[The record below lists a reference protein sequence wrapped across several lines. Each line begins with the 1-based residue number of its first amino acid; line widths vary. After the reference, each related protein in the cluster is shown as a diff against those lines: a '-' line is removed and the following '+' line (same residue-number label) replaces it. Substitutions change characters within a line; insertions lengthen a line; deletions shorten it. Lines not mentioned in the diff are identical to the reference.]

1 MEKTKQRIG
10 WIDVTK
16 GIAILLVILGHSL
29 VGLKINDYIF
39 AFHMP
44 VFFITSGI
52 LFRQKS
58 IPAVIKKNA
67 QKLLIPYGITA
78 VFVII
83 GRAAS
88 AYIQHWTPEIIK
100 SLCINTAIGSLFGF
114 GVDEVRWFFPV
125 WRIGAIWF
133 LLAFFWSTL
142 FMQLV
147 FHATKQWQEWQRAI
161 LVITVSTLSYIFGQY
176 LWIPTNADIGGFAFL
191 FVYAGYLFSKVQ
203 IWEKKKLPVVCWLL
217 VAVVY
222 VCAAHIGGINMVIRY
237 VPNYAAIPGALAGS
251 LLLIKLST
259 YMEHWK
265 KCAKI
270 LIWYGRNSMKILC
283 VHLFEMMIIPWGYFA
298 QWLGLADTRLTT
310 IVLRT
315 LFITIGVLIINGIV
329 RGVKKIQTF

>member
-1 MEKTKQRIG
+1 MQISA
-10 WIDVTK
+10 V
-16 GIAILLVILGHSL
+16 LL
-29 VGLKINDYIF
+29 F
-39 AFHMP
+39 
-44 VFFITSGI
+44 
-52 LFRQKS
+52 
-58 IPAVIKKNA
+58 
-67 QKLLIPYGITA
+67 
-78 VFVII
+78 
-83 GRAAS
+83 
-88 AYIQHWTPEIIK
+88 
-100 SLCINTAIGSLFGF
+100 C
-114 GVDEVRWFFPV
+114 
-125 WRIGAIWF
+125 
-133 LLAFFWSTL
+133 L
-142 FMQLV
+142 FMPDI
-147 FHATKQWQEWQRAI
+147 FFK
-161 LVITVSTLSYIFGQY
+161 STDLG
-176 LWIPTNADIGGFAFL
+176 
-191 FVYAGYLFSKVQ
+191 K
-203 IWEKKKLPVVCWLL
+203 EKLPVVCWLL

-329 RGVKKIQTF
+329 RGVKKFRHFNKMLWF

>member
-1 MEKTKQRIG
+1 MADWCNLVSAGVFLEYPVYAAGISCNKTVAGVAARHTG
-10 WIDVTK
+10 YNGFNTV
-16 GIAILLVILGHSL
+16 LH
-29 VGLKINDYIF
+29 
-39 AFHMP
+39 
-44 VFFITSGI
+44 
-52 LFRQKS
+52 FRS
-58 IPAVIKKNA
+58 
-67 QKLLIPYGITA
+67 
-78 VFVII
+78 
-83 GRAAS
+83 
-88 AYIQHWTPEIIK
+88 
-100 SLCINTAIGSLFGF
+100 
-114 GVDEVRWFFPV
+114 
-125 WRIGAIWF
+125 
-133 LLAFFWSTL
+133 
-142 FMQLV
+142 
-147 FHATKQWQEWQRAI
+147 
-161 LVITVSTLSYIFGQY
+161 
-176 LWIPTNADIGGFAFL
+176 IPTNADIGGFAIL

-217 VAVVY
+217 AAVVY

>member
-1 MEKTKQRIG
+1 MADWCNLVSAGVFLEYPVYAAGISCNKTVAG
-10 WIDVTK
+10 V
-16 GIAILLVILGHSL
+16 
-29 VGLKINDYIF
+29 
-39 AFHMP
+39 
-44 VFFITSGI
+44 
-52 LFRQKS
+52 
-58 IPAVIKKNA
+58 
-67 QKLLIPYGITA
+67 
-78 VFVII
+78 
-83 GRAAS
+83 AARHTG
-88 AYIQHWTPEIIK
+88 Y
-100 SLCINTAIGSLFGF
+100 N
-114 GVDEVRWFFPV
+114 
-125 WRIGAIWF
+125 
-133 LLAFFWSTL
+133 
-142 FMQLV
+142 
-147 FHATKQWQEWQRAI
+147 
-161 LVITVSTLSYIFGQY
+161 
-176 LWIPTNADIGGFAFL
+176 GFAIL